1 MYIHFPNP
9 SFLFH
14 SPSLSLHFNPPLIQ
28 PTHLPP
34 HPHSLTL
41 QLPLHNS
48 KRILQQIHLLLHMTR
63 LQPCRHTRTRVPAR
77 IHDML
82 PAMMHGLIQQRLN
95 PRLREAPRAR
105 IQRLLLAPNDRLGV
119 LVHIQ
124 VFF

>member
-1 MYIHFPNP
+1 
-9 SFLFH
+9 
-14 SPSLSLHFNPPLIQ
+14 
-28 PTHLPP
+28 
-34 HPHSLTL
+34 
-41 QLPLHNS
+41 
-48 KRILQQIHLLLHMTR
+48 MTR
-63 LQPCRHTRTRVPAR
+63 LQPGRHTRTRVPAR

-95 PRLREAPRAR
+95 PRLREAPRAC